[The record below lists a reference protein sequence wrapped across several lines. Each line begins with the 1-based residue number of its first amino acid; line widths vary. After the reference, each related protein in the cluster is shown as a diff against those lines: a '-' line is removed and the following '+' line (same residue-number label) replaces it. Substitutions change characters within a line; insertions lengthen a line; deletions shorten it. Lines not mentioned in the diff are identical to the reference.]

1 MPVGLEVTNESG
13 IPQIINLRSFQMF
26 AITKG
31 TYQVLENNNPSGMSG
46 TISLPNQ
53 ALPYL
58 VFIRCS
64 QTGASAF
71 ASNTGFVWRMAQG
84 TTSFDWW
91 AWGQVPVPGNSG
103 MQVFNADGT
112 IQWDMSNRPLK
123 MLPIDKGSAAGPS
136 FTELS
141 PENTWNGPHLN
152 SPKDNL
158 AYLLSD
164 LGRCHDI
171 YAYSGSGS
179 TIRANMRYQP
189 MISTPTSNGVNIN
202 YARVRENRRNS
213 LSGASYQSFSS
224 TLPQYILAAEI
235 Y

>member
-1 MPVGLEVTNESG
+1 
-13 IPQIINLRSFQMF
+13 MF

-31 TYQVLENNNPSGMSG
+31 RYEVSSNTDPSGMSG
-46 TISLPNQ
+46 FISLPTQ
-53 ALPYL
+53 VLPYL
-58 VFIRCS
+58 VFVRCS
-64 QTGASAF
+64 QTGANAF
-71 ASNTGFVWRMAQG
+71 AANNGFSWRMAQG
-84 TTSFDWW
+84 TTAFDWW
-91 AWGQVPVPGNSG
+91 AWGQVPSPGNSG

-123 MLPIDKGSAAGPS
+123 MLPISMAGASSPS
-136 FTELS
+136 FSELS
-141 PENTWNGPHLN
+141 TENTWAGSHLT
-152 SPKDNL
+152 SPEDNL

-179 TIRANMRYQP
+179 TVRANMRYQP

-202 YARVRENRRNS
+202 YGRVRPNRANS

-224 TLPQYILAAEI
+224 VLPQYVLAAKI